1 MTYTNDKQNDKN
13 SEISKQKVLDLI
25 SEKRELSFVQIARI
39 LRIPPQ
45 LNNKLTTQINELIKE
60 NLIEENRDKKYIPIY
75 FLFELEGT
83 ISITNK
89 RLGFLDF
96 EINSESKSAF
106 LNSKQLRS
114 ALDGD
119 LVLAKIY
126 YYYDNEGNK
135 LYKANLI
142 KVLKHNK
149 KIVIGTINRFNNK
162 LYFNAFDDRNK
173 ANFSLVNDKN
183 IPSEILTTDLVS
195 CEVLEPDLDYVKVSF
210 KRKISSLNNED
221 YNIEKIMASHDVSKE
236 FDLDVLEYTKTLP
249 TEVSESE
256 ISSRVDLRNL
266 MTVTIDGLDTKD
278 FDDAISCYKLENGN
292 WKLFIHIADVSYYVK
307 EGDPID
313 NEALARGTSIYL
325 PDKVIPMLPFE
336 LSNGICSLNPNVLRN
351 CITLETE
358 LDDNGNNIDSKIY
371 ASVIESNYRLTYD
384 HVNQYFKNQI
394 EIPVDVS
401 KLLDSSR
408 QVAQILKA
416 KKESQGYVDF
426 EIKESKVIMKD
437 NKVVDIV
444 VKEEGES
451 EKLIEHF
458 MIHAN
463 ETVAEIMIA
472 NKIPSIFR
480 VHDKPSDDKLYAL
493 QELLNF
499 SNMKDIAVPRDGDPR
514 SFAEMIEKIKSKSF
528 DDYLK
533 MAMLKTM
540 QKAIYSSKNIGHF
553 GLGSKAYSH
562 FTSPI
567 RRYPDLL
574 LHRLI
579 RNYIFMSKPLNEDG
593 SKILTTKIEEIAT
606 RNSESE
612 KIAMTVERD
621 IVDIRKAEFFDK
633 LINQEFEATLTNI
646 EKFGTFFNIEKYQ
659 TSVLIRFENMDGNV
673 VKVNDFLARGNS
685 IALNV
690 GKKYK
695 IRITSIDREKGNIN
709 AMLA

>member
-221 YNIEKIMASHDVSKE
+221 YNVEKIMASHDVSKE

>member
-1 MTYTNDKQNDKN
+1 MLYTKNKEKTTNLKITKQQ
-13 SEISKQKVLDLI
+13 ILDLI
-25 SEKRELSFVQIARI
+25 IQKKELAFIQIARI

-45 LNNKLTTQINELIKE
+45 LNNELTLKINELIKE
-60 NLIEENRDKKYIPIY
+60 NLIEENREKKYIPIY
-75 FLFELEGT
+75 FLFDFEGT

-106 LNSKQLRS
+106 LNSKQLRAS
-114 ALDGD
+114 LDGD

-126 YYYDNEGNK
+126 YYYDANNNL

-142 KVLKHNK
+142 KVIKHNK
-149 KIVIGTINRFNNK
+149 KIVIGTINQFNNK
-162 LYFNAFDDRNK
+162 FYFNAFDDRNK
-173 ANFSLVNDKN
+173 ANFILANDKD
-183 IPSEILTTDLVS
+183 IPDDITNKDLVS
-195 CEVLEPDLDYVKVSF
+195 CEILEPNSDYVKVAF
-210 KRKISSLNNED
+210 KKRISNLDHDD
-221 YNIEKIMASHDVSKE
+221 YNIEKIMASNDVSRE
-236 FDLDVLEYTKTLP
+236 FNLDVLEYTKSLP
-249 TEVSESE
+249 IEVSEDE
-256 ISSRVDLRNL
+256 IANRVDLRNL

-278 FDDAISCYKLENGN
+278 FDDAISCYKLDNGN

-313 NEALARGTSIYL
+313 TEALARGTSIYL

-336 LSNGICSLNPNVLRN
+336 LSNGICSLNPNVWRN

-358 LDDNGNNIDSKIY
+358 IDNNGNNINSKIY

-384 HVNQYFKNQI
+384 QVNQYFQSQI
-394 EIPVDVS
+394 NIPNDVS

-408 QVAQILKA
+408 KVAKILKT
-416 KKESQGYVDF
+416 KKESEGYVDF

-472 NKIPSIFR
+472 HKIPSIFR

-493 QELLNF
+493 QELLKF
-499 SNMKDIAVPRDGDPR
+499 SNMKNISVPMDGDPR
-514 SFAEMIEKIKSKSF
+514 SFAEMIEKIKSNSF

-579 RNYIFMSKPLNEDG
+579 RNYIFQTKTLDED
-593 SKILTTKIEEIAT
+593 SSNKLSAKIEEIALK
-606 RNSESE
+606 NSESE

-633 LINQEFEATLTNI
+633 LINQKFDATLTNI
-646 EKFGTFFNIEKYQ
+646 EKFGAFFNIDKYQ
-659 TSVLIRFENMDGNV
+659 TSVLIRFENMDDNV
-673 VKVNDFLARGNS
+673 LKINDFLAKGAKTS
-685 IALNV
+685 LSV
-690 GKKYK
+690 GKKYL
-695 IRITSIDREKGNIN
+695 IQITSIDREKGNIN
-709 AMLA
+709 AMLV